1 MKKIFLA
8 LSFISVMAA
17 CSLTGQAQATNKAKS
32 SRTPK
37 WVSNNGYWNIETN
50 THDRRMST
58 VYFYNNDHQLIY
70 TEKVEGMVIRYKKR
84 SVKLDMKKALDES
97 VLAYN
102 QKQQASEN
110 GMLVQNL
117 IRHN

>member
-1 MKKIFLA
+1 
-8 LSFISVMAA
+8 
-17 CSLTGQAQATNKAKS
+17 
-32 SRTPK
+32 
-37 WVSNNGYWNIETN
+37 
-50 THDRRMST
+50 
-58 VYFYNNDHQLIY
+58 
-70 TEKVEGMVIRYKKR
+70 
-84 SVKLDMKKALDES
+84 MKKALDES